1 MATAV
6 GAMSKKVGEAM
17 SAAINLHPAKPFPE
31 SIACKFRPA
40 ISEVKRVSLALQGGS
55 AHGAFTWGV
64 LDRLLEEPRIELEG
78 VSATSAGAM
87 NAAVMAHGLTTGGRK
102 GARDAL
108 EEFWLGV
115 ARISAPFGALQL
127 FELVSRFLS
136 PYQLNPFNYNPLR
149 QLIQR
154 VIDFERL
161 RQDSA
166 IKLFLSATN
175 VRTGKIKVFTDQ
187 EITAD
192 CVLASACLPF
202 LYQAVEVDGEHY
214 WDGGYMGNPAL
225 FPLIYSCQSRD
236 VLIVHVNPIER
247 PDTPTNAREIMNR
260 VNEISFNSSLMRE
273 MRAVAFVTKLI
284 DDGKLSQSDAKRVL
298 IHSVC
303 ADDVMCGLGAASK
316 LNADVG
322 FLRQLRALGRERAKA
337 WIDDHFDDLGSRSTV
352 DIRAAYL

>member
-1 MATAV
+1 MARSLGVYSTA
-6 GAMSKKVGEAM
+6 
-17 SAAINLHPAKPFPE
+17 
-31 SIACKFRPA
+31 
-40 ISEVKRVSLALQGGS
+40 SLKSRAS
-55 AHGAFTWGV
+55 RW
-64 LDRLLEEPRIELEG
+64 RG

-102 GARDAL
+102 AAREAL

-127 FELVSRFLS
+127 FEVVSRFLS

-149 QLIQR
+149 HLIQQ

-161 RQDSA
+161 RQGSA

-175 VRTGKIKVFTDQ
+175 VRTGKIKVFTDK

-202 LYQAVEVDGEHY
+202 LYQAVEIDGEHY

-225 FPLIYSCQSRD
+225 FPLIYSGCQSRD
-236 VLIVHVNPIER
+236 IVIVHVNPIER
-247 PDTPTNAREIMNR
+247 PDKPTTAHEIMNR

-273 MRAVAFVTKLI
+273 MRAVAFY
-284 DDGKLSQSDAKRVL
+284 DGKLSKGDAKRVL
-298 IHSVC
+298 IHS
-303 ADDVMCGLGAASK
+303 
-316 LNADVG
+316 
-322 FLRQLRALGRERAKA
+322 
-337 WIDDHFDDLGSRSTV
+337 
-352 DIRAAYL
+352 

>member
-1 MATAV
+1 
-6 GAMSKKVGEAM
+6 MSEAM
-17 SAAINLHPAKPFPE
+17 DLHPGKTRPKPI
-31 SIACKFRPA
+31 SRKFGPA
-40 ISEVKRVSLALQGGS
+40 IPGVKYVSLALQGGS

-64 LDRLLEEPRIELEG
+64 LDRLLEEPRIEVEG

-102 GARDAL
+102 GAREAL

-127 FELVSRFLS
+127 FEVVSRFLS

-149 QLIQR
+149 RLIRQ
-154 VIDFERL
+154 VIDFQRL
-161 RQDSA
+161 RQGSA
-166 IKLFLSATN
+166 IKLFLPATN

-236 VLIVHVNPIER
+236 ILIVHVNPIER
-247 PDTPTNAREIMNR
+247 PDKPTSAREIMNR

-284 DDGKLSQSDAKRVL
+284 DDGKLSQSDAKRVF

-303 ADDVMCGLGAASK
+303 ADDVMCGLGTASK

-322 FLRQLRALGRERAKA
+322 FLRQLRALGRERAQA